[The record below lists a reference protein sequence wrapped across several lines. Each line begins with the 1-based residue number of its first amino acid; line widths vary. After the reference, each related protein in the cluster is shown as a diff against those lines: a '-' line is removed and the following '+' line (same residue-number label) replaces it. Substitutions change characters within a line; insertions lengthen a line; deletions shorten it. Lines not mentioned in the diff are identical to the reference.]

1 MLVCCLGVA
10 VAAVFL
16 LRDDREEAA
25 VSGPSAIYGLTLN
38 PSGFDPHIHSS
49 SELGIPFFSVYDT
62 LVYRHPQ
69 TMDFVPGLAAA
80 LPTMSEDG
88 LSWTFTLKQGVTFHD
103 GTPFNAQAV
112 AANLDRITNDE
123 IGSRKARYLLGPY
136 TGYEILD
143 DYTIQI
149 NLSEPYAPLMDAFS
163 QVYLGIASPTALQE
177 YTKNTYQW
185 HQVGT
190 GPYKL
195 TEFVPGDHLVLE
207 RNEDYAW
214 GPVFYAPP
222 DDGSLARIE
231 FRFYED
237 PPTRSLALESGA
249 VQVVGDLLPTDVDD
263 LAGNNQVRVY
273 RVHVPGTPQQ
283 FFLNTT
289 RAPLDDL
296 NVRQALL
303 YATNRTAIIDTVFHG
318 ESPVAYGPL
327 TSVNP
332 FYSAEV
338 VEGLYPYD
346 TEYARSLL
354 SGAGYTD
361 SDGDGVLDRDG
372 EPLLLQMVFAPWNE
386 MDSVAQLIQNQ
397 WADLG
402 IELELVQVANFVEL
416 SDYASRGEYDVIAL
430 YDFGVDASILNQYY
444 LTDGPSNWSHFSD
457 PEVDGWLAEA
467 TRQVSPDVRAGLYQS
482 MQQRVMEQA
491 VVLPVREYVDLV
503 GASTQ
508 LDGVIFSAQGWWP
521 LLYNFRDSS

>member
-1 MLVCCLGVA
+1 MVVCCLGVA
-10 VAAVFL
+10 LVAVFL
-16 LRDDREEAA
+16 LRDDTTEST
-25 VSGPSAIYGLTLN
+25 VGGPSIVYGLTLN

-88 LSWTFTLKQGVTFHD
+88 LSWTFTLKQNVTFHD

-112 AANLDRITNDE
+112 AANLDRITNNE
-123 IGSRKARYLLGPY
+123 ISSRKARYLLGPY

-143 DYTIQI
+143 DYTIKI
-149 NLSEPYAPLMDAFS
+149 NLSEPYAPLLDAFS
-163 QVYLGIASPTALQE
+163 QVYLGMASPTALQQ

-222 DDGSLARIE
+222 DDGTLARIE

-237 PPTRSLALESGA
+237 PPTRSLALESGSA
-249 VQVVGDLLPTDVDD
+249 QVVGDLLPTDVDD
-263 LAGNNQVRVY
+263 LAGNDQVRVF
-273 RVHVPGTPQQ
+273 RVSVPGTPQQ
-283 FFLNTT
+283 FFLNTA

-303 YATNRTAIIDTVFHG
+303 YTTNRTAIIDTVFHG

-327 TSVNP
+327 ASVNP
-332 FYSAEV
+332 FYSGDV
-338 VEGLYPYD
+338 VEGMYAYD

-354 SGAGYTD
+354 SGAGYAD
-361 SDGDGVLDRDG
+361 SDGDGVLDRNG
-372 EPLLLQMVFAPWNE
+372 EPLSLRMVFAPWNE
-386 MDSVAQLIQNQ
+386 MDGVAQLIQNQ

-402 IELELVQVANFVEL
+402 IELDLVQVANFVEL

-430 YDFGVDASILNQYY
+430 YDFGVDASIMNQYY
-444 LTDGPSNWSHFSD
+444 QTDGPSNWSHFSD
-457 PEVDGWLAEA
+457 PEVDEWLAEA
-467 TRQVSPDVRAGLYQS
+467 TRQASPDVRAGLYLS
-482 MQQRVMEQA
+482 VQQRVMEQA

-521 LLYNFRDSS
+521 LLYNFRSN